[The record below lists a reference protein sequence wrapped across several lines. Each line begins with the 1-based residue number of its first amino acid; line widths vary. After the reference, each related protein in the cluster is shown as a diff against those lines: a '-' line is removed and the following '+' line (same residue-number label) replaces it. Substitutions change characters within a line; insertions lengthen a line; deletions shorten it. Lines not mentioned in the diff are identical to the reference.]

1 MPTSSPI
8 TPWMACCDTPRHCIF
23 YVKLHLVDLMIY
35 LSRFTKAPNGRE
47 SPLVQAIMR
56 HRLEITNVKEKHCK
70 VI

>member
-8 TPWMACCDTPRHCIF
+8 TPWMACCNIPRHLVF

-35 LSRFTKAPNGRE
+35 LPRFAKMPDGRE
-47 SPLVQAIMR
+47 SPLVQATMR
-56 HRLEITNVKEKHCK
+56 HRLEITNVKAEHCK

>member
-1 MPTSSPI
+1 MPTSFPI

-35 LSRFTKAPNGRE
+35 LSHFAKCLMGGE
-47 SPLVQAIMR
+47 SLLVQATMR
-56 HRLEITNVKEKHCK
+56 HMLEITNVKAEHCK